1 MYFPRIPTGL
11 RWLLDSDTY
20 GNDLSWFITVP
31 EKVRF
36 TELLLRAEFLGVSQM
51 KFLAASDLCIH
62 LTLYVWGSGLSL
74 AS

>member
-36 TELLLRAEFLGVSQM
+36 TELLLRAEFLGVSPDEV
-51 KFLAASDLCIH
+51 FGSFRSLYSSYSLC
-62 LTLYVWGSGLSL
+62 LGLWSFNR
-74 AS
+74 